1 MIGADAPQRLQQ
13 SARRRDSRSGER
25 TLAQATPRSPLGR
38 KHALVILHVMSNPP
52 PGYPRISP
60 YLLYEDAAAAVEY
73 LQECFGFKLR
83 LSQTGAAGRTHNELL
98 LGDDGLVMVG
108 QAGEGFLS
116 PRTLGA
122 FPPSMIH
129 VYVDEVETLHKRAT
143 AAGAEVTELELS
155 PAGDRRFTATDPEG
169 QLWVFAQ
176 RVGSASD

>member
-1 MIGADAPQRLQQ
+1 
-13 SARRRDSRSGER
+13 
-25 TLAQATPRSPLGR
+25 
-38 KHALVILHVMSNPP
+38 MSNPP

-98 LGDDGLVMVG
+98 LADDGLVMVG

-129 VYVDEVETLHKRAT
+129 VYVDEVEALHKRAT